1 MVTLLSLVLMLIYLI
16 LLWQETTRQK
26 REGVDAD
33 LRVLM
38 TASDG
43 SMLEQAS
50 REVSPLREK
59 ALPAP

>member
-1 MVTLLSLVLMLIYLI
+1 MLIYLI

-33 LRVLM
+33 LRVLV